1 MFGRLPFEGKNLSP
15 VSKMGVVYGQ
25 KGNAPITWKSA
36 PFLPKNPF
44 VSPLEIYNT
53 LVHSANSK
61 YMPKSG
67 GIYHQPIIYPIHG
80 IPKLPPWKTPKV
92 TLPPKLINPF
102 RIEPL
107 PSPEPIRIYPT
118 PGPEPIRTY
127 PTPGPEPIRIYPTPG
142 PEPIRTYPTPINCS
156 TLKTCPNGER
166 VSICSPCP
174 TKQKTIVKSPEQEQG
189 SNALGGFISSA
200 LMFLPFL

>member
-1 MFGRLPFEGKNLSP
+1 MYARSTYEGKNLPP
-15 VSKMGVVYGQ
+15 VSKLGVIPGQ
-25 KGNAPITWKSA
+25 KQNAPITWKSA
-36 PFLPKNPF
+36 PYLPKNPF

-53 LVHSANSK
+53 LVHSANPK
-61 YMPKSG
+61 WTPKSG
-67 GIYHQPIIYPIHG
+67 GIYHPPSIHPIHG
-80 IPKLPPWKTPKV
+80 IPMPPPQKIPTIVLPPR
-92 TLPPKLINPF
+92 LINPF

-107 PSPEPIRIYPT
+107 PSPEPIR
-118 PGPEPIRTY
+118 TY
-127 PTPGPEPIRIYPTPG
+127 PTPS

>member
-107 PSPEPIRIYPT
+107 PSPEPIKT
-118 PGPEPIRTY
+118 
-127 PTPGPEPIRIYPTPG
+127 YPTPG

-156 TLKTCPNGER
+156 TLKTCPNEER
-166 VSICSPCP
+166 VSICLPCP
-174 TKQKTIVKSPEQEQG
+174 TKQKTIVKSPEQEQS
-189 SNALGGFISSA
+189 SNALGGFIGSA
-200 LMFLPFL
+200 LMLLPFL